1 MMSGI
6 VRAIS
11 DIVLCKAGLSV
22 HRRLVPVYRR
32 LVAVSGKM
40 MRGLKSL
47 ASSGV
52 IEA

>member
-22 HRRLVPVYRR
+22 HRRLATVYRR
-32 LVAVSGKM
+32 LVAVSGEV
-40 MRGLKSL
+40 MRGWKCL